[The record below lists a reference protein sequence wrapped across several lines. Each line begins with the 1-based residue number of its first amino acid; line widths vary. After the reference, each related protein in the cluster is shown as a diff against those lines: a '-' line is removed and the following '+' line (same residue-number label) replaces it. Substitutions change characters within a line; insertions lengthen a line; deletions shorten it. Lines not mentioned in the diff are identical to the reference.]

1 MRNGNN
7 ENIIRKEVNNVRSA
21 IRNSTLLV
29 KSKAE
34 IRISKDN
41 SITKW
46 KTRLLESTYLPP
58 TLAFTALF
66 LLWELAVKVLHI
78 NPVTLPAPSSVIYE
92 FVTSITYYLPHA
104 WVTLYEALA
113 GFFLGM
119 VIAIGLGISMA
130 HSPML
135 ERTLLPIAVLTN
147 VTPIM
152 AIAPLFILWFGF
164 DALPK
169 ILISAIITFFPMLTN
184 SITGFRSVDDIHL
197 EYMKSL
203 HASKSEIFL
212 KLRLPNSLPYLFS
225 AARTCVSLS
234 VMGAVVGE
242 WSGSTEGLGN
252 VIMMA
257 SNYMQ
262 TERMFS
268 AIFMLAIM
276 GICLTNTVKFVE
288 RKLLSWHVSHHSN

>member
-1 MRNGNN
+1 
-7 ENIIRKEVNNVRSA
+7 VRSA
-21 IRNSTLLV
+21 VREATIMVRPKIEQQSKETSLLT
-29 KSKAE
+29 KAK
-34 IRISKDN
+34 IKFS
-41 SITKW
+41 
-46 KTRLLESTYLPP
+46 ESTYLPP
-58 TLAFTALF
+58 TFAFVTLF
-66 LLWELAVKVLHI
+66 LLWELAVRLFNI
-78 NPVTLPAPSSVIYE
+78 NPVTLPAPSAVIME
-92 FVTSITYYLPHA
+92 FFTSISFYLPHA

-113 GFFLGM
+113 GFFLGLT
-119 VIAIGLGISMA
+119 VAIIAGIFMA
-130 HSPML
+130 HSPLL
-135 ERTLLPIAVLTN
+135 ERMLLPIAVLAN

-169 ILISAIITFFPMLTN
+169 ILIASIITFFPMLLN
-184 SITGFRSVDDIHL
+184 SIVGFRSIDENHL

-203 HASKSEIFL
+203 HANKREIFF

-252 VIMMA
+252 IIMMS

-262 TERMFS
+262 TERMFA
-268 AIFMLAIM
+268 AICMLAIM
-276 GICLTNTVKFVE
+276 GICLTNIVRFIE
-288 RKLLSWHVSHHSN
+288 RKALSWHVSSENRS

>member
-1 MRNGNN
+1 M
-7 ENIIRKEVNNVRSA
+7 RSA
-21 IRNSTLLV
+21 AEEATMIVRQEVRQKQREDKLLV
-29 KSKAE
+29 KLKLKFSE
-34 IRISKDN
+34 
-41 SITKW
+41 SI
-46 KTRLLESTYLPP
+46 YLPP
-58 TLAFTALF
+58 AAAFIALF
-66 LLWELAVKVLHI
+66 LLWEAAVRLLNV
-78 NPVTLPAPSSVIYE
+78 NPVTLPAPTAVVRE
-92 FVTSITYYLPHA
+92 LVGSIAFYLPHA
-104 WVTLYEALA
+104 WVTLYEALL

-119 VIAIGLGISMA
+119 AVAITAGIFMA
-130 HSPML
+130 HSRLL
-135 ERTLLPIAVLTN
+135 ERMLLPIAILAN

-169 ILISAIITFFPMLTN
+169 VLIAAIITFFPMLIN
-184 SITGFRSVDDIHL
+184 SIMGFRSIDENHL
-197 EYMKSL
+197 EYMNSL
-203 HASKSEIFL
+203 HASKREIFT

-252 VIMMA
+252 IIMMS

-276 GICLTNTVKFVE
+276 GICLTNIVRFIE
-288 RKLLSWHVSHHSN
+288 IKLLSWHVSSNRGI

>member
-1 MRNGNN
+1 M
-7 ENIIRKEVNNVRSA
+7 RSA
-21 IRNSTLLV
+21 AEEATMIVRQEVRQKQREDKLLV
-29 KSKAE
+29 KLKLKFSE
-34 IRISKDN
+34 
-41 SITKW
+41 SI
-46 KTRLLESTYLPP
+46 YLPP
-58 TLAFTALF
+58 TAAFIALF
-66 LLWELAVKVLHI
+66 LLWEAAVRLLNV
-78 NPVTLPAPSSVIYE
+78 NPVTLPAPTAVVRE
-92 FVTSITYYLPHA
+92 LVGSIAFYLPHA
-104 WVTLYEALA
+104 WVTLYEALL

-119 VIAIGLGISMA
+119 AVAITAGIFMA
-130 HSPML
+130 HSRLL
-135 ERTLLPIAVLTN
+135 ERMLLPIAILAN

-169 ILISAIITFFPMLTN
+169 VLIAAIITFFPMLIN
-184 SITGFRSVDDIHL
+184 SIMGFLSIDENHL
-197 EYMKSL
+197 EYMNSL
-203 HASKSEIFL
+203 HASKREIFT

-252 VIMMA
+252 IIMMS

-276 GICLTNTVKFVE
+276 GICLTNIVRFIE
-288 RKLLSWHVSHHSN
+288 IKLLSWHVSSNRGI